1 MSSFNFYTFVCFVVP
16 AFRVWLNDL
25 YPWEAQANWR
35 PQADRLCKPPDSS
48 FQRCD
53 CPIVHGSWLKRIQQ
67 NFKNLH
73 PWSNAP
79 RSGAGNGTWTAQ
91 NFASLLHR
99 LSIYHMRKYTRFK
112 GLERF
117 WKHFWDKSCM
127 RNLWLRR
134 KWQAKSLHQHGE
146 SRLGQVAEVE
156 EPTSSDWDSWKHRS
170 PRPFGL
176 KILKDT

>member
-53 CPIVHGSWLKRIQQ
+53 CPIVHGSWLKRIQGVFQ
-67 NFKNLH
+67 RISKIFIHDRMHLGVVLGMVREQLRIL
-73 PWSNAP
+73 PVSCIF
-79 RSGAGNGTWTAQ
+79 S
-91 NFASLLHR
+91 
-99 LSIYHMRKYTRFK
+99 

-146 SRLGQVAEVE
+146 SRLGQIAEVE
-156 EPTSSDWDSWKHRS
+156 ESTISDWDS
-170 PRPFGL
+170 
-176 KILKDT
+176 